1 MGKIEKIFFFRLF
14 LFYLPED
21 KIVLFQENSLD
32 LKDFYALN
40 RGDYFV
46 GRFTFPSL
54 EQLPRIWNNFRV
66 SRPVARFREVYFPKI
81 CLKRDAIFNSAAD
94 SFSGS
99 SEPSTAKNKFPF
111 REVKT
116 FQNEK
121 HRTEG
126 LKPLETR
133 CLNRFPK

>member
-1 MGKIEKIFFFRLF
+1 LGKIEKNFFFRLF

-81 CLKRDAIFNSAAD
+81 CLKRDAIFNSEFPVTAGI
-94 SFSGS
+94 FSKFGFKLLHL
-99 SEPSTAKNKFPF
+99 KN
-111 REVKT
+111 R
-116 FQNEK
+116 N
-121 HRTEG
+121 
-126 LKPLETR
+126 
-133 CLNRFPK
+133 

>member
-1 MGKIEKIFFFRLF
+1 LGKIEKIFFFRLF

-54 EQLPRIWNNFRV
+54 EQLPRIWNNFPE
-66 SRPVARFREVYFPKI
+66 SGTTSVYLDLLLDSGKSTFPKY
-81 CLKRDAIFNSAAD
+81 A
-94 SFSGS
+94 
-99 SEPSTAKNKFPF
+99 
-111 REVKT
+111 
-116 FQNEK
+116 
-121 HRTEG
+121 
-126 LKPLETR
+126 
-133 CLNRFPK
+133 

>member
-1 MGKIEKIFFFRLF
+1 LGKIKKFFFFRLF

-81 CLKRDAIFNSAAD
+81 CLKRDAIFNSVL
-94 SFSGS
+94 S
-99 SEPSTAKNKFPF
+99 SKSRYT
-111 REVKT
+111 
-116 FQNEK
+116 
-121 HRTEG
+121 
-126 LKPLETR
+126 
-133 CLNRFPK
+133 

>member
-46 GRFTFPSL
+46 GRFTFPSP

-81 CLKRDAIFNSAAD
+81 CLKRDAIFNSADLIAAAD
-94 SFSGS
+94 VRRDKRNSR
-99 SEPSTAKNKFPF
+99 SESDWLNTDKNLASDWQPF
-111 REVKT
+111 VR
-116 FQNEK
+116 
-121 HRTEG
+121 R
-126 LKPLETR
+126 
-133 CLNRFPK
+133 